1 MSFYYKLNNIWFHN
15 LKTSVSNFSTKKT
28 ISLSYCA
35 ENGRRLSDSHQL
47 HMIACTVVNVLWT
60 VMKSMIFFI
69 CISVQGKNN
78 IPLSYKSC
86 NFEILKMIL
95 FNQWNCLTWTWNKIT
110 KTWWYFIGWVHFWRK
125 FLQGMWHFCL
135 SIISKYSDLHF

>member
-1 MSFYYKLNNIWFHN
+1 MYPTFL
-15 LKTSVSNFSTKKT
+15 LKNNFSFILCWKRQKT
-28 ISLSYCA
+28 VWLASITYDCMHSCK
-35 ENGRRLSDSHQL
+35 
-47 HMIACTVVNVLWT
+47 CFVWT

-86 NFEILKMIL
+86 NFEILKIIL

>member
-15 LKTSVSNFSTKKT
+15 LKTSVSNFSTKKQFLFHIVLKT
-28 ISLSYCA
+28 A
-35 ENGRRLSDSHQL
+35 EDWLTS
-47 HMIACTVVNVLWT
+47 ITYVNVLWT
-60 VMKSMIFFI
+60 VMKSLIFFI